1 MIIANIAVT
10 LGSQLP
16 CFRGGSNTIRL
27 LKDRFHMN
35 YTEEQLRTLVD
46 AMVEQSRDSITTR
59 LYDNYQ
65 YYSNGIL

>member
-1 MIIANIAVT
+1 
-10 LGSQLP
+10 
-16 CFRGGSNTIRL
+16 
-27 LKDRFHMN
+27 MN
-35 YTEEQLRTLVD
+35 YTEEQLRILVD

>member
-1 MIIANIAVT
+1 
-10 LGSQLP
+10 GSQLP
-16 CFRGGSNTIRL
+16 CFRGGSNTVRL

-35 YTEEQLRTLVD
+35 CTEEQLRTLVD
-46 AMVEQSRDSITTR
+46 VMVEQSRDSITTR